1 MSGPGESSPGAA
13 FSLVLGGGGTAAVG
27 WELGVLRGLAAA
39 GLDLARADA
48 IVGTSAGAV
57 VGCRLTAGACIDV
70 ESWAEA
76 ARNQRPVDVDFPAL
90 MRRLADL
97 GSGAA
102 DPRSARRRIGE
113 WALAAAT
120 GSGRERLAEIA
131 SLIGRTEWPDAD
143 LTVTAVDAWSGD
155 LVTFTRH
162 TGVPLVAA
170 VAASCAVPGVWP
182 PVQIR
187 DRFFIDGAVRSA
199 VNASVAAGSR
209 AMLVLAPQAGP
220 GGLDRELGRLSVDTH
235 VEAMTPDDDSLRA
248 FGSNPLDPAT
258 GPASAAAG
266 LRQGRAAADVVAR
279 LLGQWPAGAVPGAED
294 RMEQAP

>member
-1 MSGPGESSPGAA
+1 MSGPVESSPAA

-27 WELGVLRGLAAA
+27 WELGVLRGLAAG
-39 GLDLARADA
+39 GLDVARADA

-57 VGCRLTAGACIDV
+57 VACRLTAGAGIDV

-76 ARNQRPVDVDFPAL
+76 AGRQRPVDVDFPAL
-90 MRRLADL
+90 MRRLAEL
-97 GSGAA
+97 GAGAT

-131 SLIGRTEWPDAD
+131 SLIERSEWPDTE
-143 LTVTAVDAWSGD
+143 LIVTAVDAGSGN

-162 TGVPLVAA
+162 SGVPLVAA

-199 VNASVAAGSR
+199 VNASVAGGSR

-220 GGLDRELGRLSVDTH
+220 GGLDRELGRLSADTY
-235 VEAMTPDDDSLRA
+235 VEAIAPDDDSLRA

-266 LRQGRAAADVVAR
+266 LGQGQAAADLIDR
-279 LLGQWPAGAVPGAED
+279 LLGQWPAGAIPGTD
-294 RMEQAP
+294 NRMELAP